1 MNSRTD
7 AIINEIEKVIIGKR
21 NVVERVLM
29 AILSEGHILL
39 DDVPGTGK
47 TTLALTC
54 SVVMGVQYQR
64 MQFTPDVVPSDIVGF
79 SVYNKATGGFDYKPG
94 VVMTNL
100 LLADEINRTSSKTQ
114 SALLEVMEEGQVT
127 VDGVTHQLP
136 KPFVVIATQNPVGS
150 AGTQLLPQAQLDRFV
165 IRLQMGYPDFKSQV
179 EILRDRQKVNP
190 LDHISKVISGEDI
203 IAMQQEV
210 RDIHVEDSILEYV
223 TALATATREH
233 ELIRLGVSPRGALA
247 IVRMAKQI
255 RSLGKEQELML
266 RIFTDLY
273 KYLVSPFRLPS
284 GEIAH
289 PGKKK
294 VLRTFLFHHLE
305 LTRKEFRVSE
315 IINHMPAFHVVAGIA
330 ICTPHCATN
339 DDIHVLNLIFDTN
352 THDFCHSSRFFLMRS
367 RHSSN
372 RIISSSEKPL

>member
-64 MQFTPDVVPSDIVGF
+64 MQ
-79 SVYNKATGGFDYKPG
+79 
-94 VVMTNL
+94 

-247 IVRMAKQI
+247 IVRMAKAHAYLEGRTYVIPEDVQ
-255 RSLGKEQELML
+255 Q
-266 RIFTDLY
+266 IFTD
-273 KYLVSPFRLPS
+273 VC
-284 GEIAH
+284 AH
-289 PGKKK
+289 RIILNPKA
-294 VLRTFLFHHLE
+294 
-305 LTRKEFRVSE
+305 RVSE
-315 IINHMPAFHVVAGIA
+315 LSA
-330 ICTPHCATN
+330 
-339 DDIHVLNLIFDTN
+339 DDILRQVMKQTKSPDMG
-352 THDFCHSSRFFLMRS
+352 R
-367 RHSSN
+367 
-372 RIISSSEKPL
+372 

>member
-1 MNSRTD
+1 MQELTEQ
-7 AIINEIEKVIIGKR
+7 IQNEIKKAIIGKDDVIR
-21 NVVERVLM
+21 KVLM
-29 AILSEGHILL
+29 AVLAQGHILL
-39 DDVPGTGK
+39 EDIPGVGK
-47 TTLALTC
+47 TTLAMAFARALGLD
-54 SVVMGVQYQR
+54 SR
-64 MQFTPDVVPSDIVGF
+64 RIQFTSDTLPSDIIGF
-79 SVYNKATGGFDYKPG
+79 SVYEKESGKLQYKSG
-94 VVMTNL
+94 AIMTNL

-247 IVRMAKQI
+247 IVRMAKAHAYLEGRTYVIPEDVQ
-255 RSLGKEQELML
+255 Q
-266 RIFTDLY
+266 IFTD
-273 KYLVSPFRLPS
+273 VC
-284 GEIAH
+284 AH
-289 PGKKK
+289 RIILNPKA
-294 VLRTFLFHHLE
+294 
-305 LTRKEFRVSE
+305 RVSE
-315 IINHMPAFHVVAGIA
+315 LSA
-330 ICTPHCATN
+330 
-339 DDIHVLNLIFDTN
+339 DDILRQVMKQTKSPDMG
-352 THDFCHSSRFFLMRS
+352 R
-367 RHSSN
+367 
-372 RIISSSEKPL
+372 

>member
-165 IRLQMGYPDFKSQV
+165 IRLQMGYPDYKSQV
-179 EILRDRQKVNP
+179 DILRDRQKVNFIRRFYRGFKP
-190 LDHISKVISGEDI
+190 HPVQRVCVNQPVFLGSLEHRPH
-203 IAMQQEV
+203 
-210 RDIHVEDSILEYV
+210 RDIGLSDSRTGIRGGHAVKYSFAVHGLHV
-223 TALATATREH
+223 RQQH
-233 ELIRLGVSPRGALA
+233 
-247 IVRMAKQI
+247 
-255 RSLGKEQELML
+255 
-266 RIFTDLY
+266 
-273 KYLVSPFRLPS
+273 
-284 GEIAH
+284 IA
-289 PGKKK
+289 
-294 VLRTFLFHHLE
+294 
-305 LTRKEFRVSE
+305 
-315 IINHMPAFHVVAGIA
+315 
-330 ICTPHCATN
+330 
-339 DDIHVLNLIFDTN
+339 
-352 THDFCHSSRFFLMRS
+352 
-367 RHSSN
+367 
-372 RIISSSEKPL
+372 

>member
-203 IAMQQEV
+203 
-210 RDIHVEDSILEYV
+210 

-247 IVRMAKQI
+247 IVRMAKAHAYLEGRTYVIPEDVQ
-255 RSLGKEQELML
+255 Q
-266 RIFTDLY
+266 IFTD
-273 KYLVSPFRLPS
+273 VC
-284 GEIAH
+284 AH
-289 PGKKK
+289 RIILNPKA
-294 VLRTFLFHHLE
+294 
-305 LTRKEFRVSE
+305 RVSE
-315 IINHMPAFHVVAGIA
+315 LSA
-330 ICTPHCATN
+330 
-339 DDIHVLNLIFDTN
+339 DDILRQVMKQTKSPDMG
-352 THDFCHSSRFFLMRS
+352 R
-367 RHSSN
+367 
-372 RIISSSEKPL
+372 

>member
-203 IAMQQEV
+203 
-210 RDIHVEDSILEYV
+210 

-247 IVRMAKQI
+247 IVRMAKAHAYLEGRTYVIPEDVQ
-255 RSLGKEQELML
+255 Q
-266 RIFTDLY
+266 IFTD
-273 KYLVSPFRLPS
+273 VC
-284 GEIAH
+284 AH
-289 PGKKK
+289 RIILNPKA
-294 VLRTFLFHHLE
+294 
-305 LTRKEFRVSE
+305 RVSE
-315 IINHMPAFHVVAGIA
+315 LSA
-330 ICTPHCATN
+330 
-339 DDIHVLNLIFDTN
+339 DDILRQVMKQIKSPDMG
-352 THDFCHSSRFFLMRS
+352 R
-367 RHSSN
+367 
-372 RIISSSEKPL
+372 

>member
-165 IRLQMGYPDFKSQV
+165 IRLQMGYPDFKSQ
-179 EILRDRQKVNP
+179 EVNP

-247 IVRMAKQI
+247 IVRMAKAHAYLEGRTYVIPEDVQ
-255 RSLGKEQELML
+255 Q
-266 RIFTDLY
+266 IFTD
-273 KYLVSPFRLPS
+273 VC
-284 GEIAH
+284 AH
-289 PGKKK
+289 RIILNPKA
-294 VLRTFLFHHLE
+294 
-305 LTRKEFRVSE
+305 RVSE
-315 IINHMPAFHVVAGIA
+315 LSA
-330 ICTPHCATN
+330 
-339 DDIHVLNLIFDTN
+339 DDILRQVMKQTKSPDMG
-352 THDFCHSSRFFLMRS
+352 R
-367 RHSSN
+367 
-372 RIISSSEKPL
+372 